1 MHGCVRGGSDPQGPL
16 SAMSCE
22 SGPNYPLTAWGMRC
36 VCLKAS
42 WFQQPLLPL
51 VKSVQWCVCRVYV
64 LVCSR
69 IENAPC
75 VVRLNAGDS
84 SMWLR
89 VQVDSLF
96 LRVSVC
102 PLPVSTLSLGQ
113 VVFYV
118 RPVTG
123 GWGVQVMWAEC
134 RAGKH
139 SLGSKQT
146 CECRRL

>member
-1 MHGCVRGGSDPQGPL
+1 MHGCVRGGSDPQGRL

-102 PLPVSTLSLGQ
+102 PLPVSTL
-113 VVFYV
+113 FCV
-118 RPVTG
+118 RPAADG
-123 GWGVQVMWAEC
+123 LEVQVMRAEH
-134 RAGKH
+134 RAGQH